1 MVDGEQIGRARVDW
15 DCLVWRQFHESK
27 QEMVGGL
34 DSYDGGGRDGERS
47 KWIFREQNQ

>member
-1 MVDGEQIGRARVDW
+1 MQNRLEEPEWTRSSSLEAIPQVQTRDGGA
-15 DCLVWRQFHESK
+15 
-27 QEMVGGL
+27 L